1 MARVYGGGG
10 PFAWLWCFLLVD
22 LLTRIYGPWAFF
34 VLFSFFGLLSF
45 VAILSIASQSAV
57 TITQSPPSPP
67 SPPLADVTG
76 ILGMNSTTGE
86 IFNSHTHTYS
96 YDAWWVNVIFLA
108 VFMLIFVV
116 PVVNYEPDYK
126 EYDRPAY
133 DENARQTETPQ
144 TPQTPQTSQ
153 TPQIPR
159 NPRNPPQ
166 RPLLPF
172 LSLQPLQPISETVT
186 PEVLAFPEIRS

>member
-34 VLFSFFGLLSF
+34 VLFSFFGLLSLA
-45 VAILSIASQSAV
+45 AILFIAASQSAV

-144 TPQTPQTSQ
+144 TPQAPQIPQ

-159 NPRNPPQ
+159 NPPQ
-166 RPLLPF
+166 RPF
-172 LSLQPLQPISETVT
+172 LPLQPISETVT

>member
-45 VAILSIASQSAV
+45 VAILFIAASQSAV
-57 TITQSPPSPP
+57 NSIPSPPSPP

-76 ILGMNSTTGE
+76 ILAMNSTTGE

-108 VFMLIFVV
+108 VFVLIFVV
-116 PVVNYEPDYK
+116 PVVNYGLYGPDYK

-133 DENARQTETPQ
+133 DDNAQ
-144 TPQTPQTSQ
+144 TPQTPQTS
-153 TPQIPR
+153 QIPR

-166 RPLLPF
+166 RPFLP
-172 LSLQPLQPISETVT
+172 LQPLQPISETVT
-186 PEVLAFPEIRS
+186 P